1 MDQLD
6 PEGVLERL
14 RAEHRVLRWAPL
26 PPEPVRRPTER
37 SQVRNRASLEYLHH
51 HWSLPD
57 RVDPAVTGGGVR
69 GRIIALFG
77 RLTFRV
83 LGPYLREER
92 ELFAHLVR
100 VSDSLEQ
107 RCDELTLRC
116 EQLNQDLVDR
126 QTAEAENL
134 AELALWLHLDAPD
147 RASANGLHADTDGPG
162 DTATPR

>member
-83 LGPYLREER
+83 LGPYLPRGAR
-92 ELFAHLVR
+92 AVR
-100 VSDSLEQ
+100 APGAGQ
-107 RCDELTLRC
+107 RLT
-116 EQLNQDLVDR
+116 
-126 QTAEAENL
+126 
-134 AELALWLHLDAPD
+134 
-147 RASANGLHADTDGPG
+147 RATL
-162 DTATPR
+162 